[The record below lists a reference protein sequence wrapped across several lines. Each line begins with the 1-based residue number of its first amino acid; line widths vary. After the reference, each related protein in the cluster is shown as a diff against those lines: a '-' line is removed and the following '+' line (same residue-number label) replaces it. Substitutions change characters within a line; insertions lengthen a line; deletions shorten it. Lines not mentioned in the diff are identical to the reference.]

1 MGKYNFDEVI
11 DRHGT
16 DCLKYD
22 FGMKRKGRD
31 DLLPL
36 WVADMDFRLPDE
48 ILDEFHKRIDH
59 GIFGYTDPLDEYFD
73 AMNHWFSTRY
83 GYTIKPEWVTLGAG
97 IVYALGTS
105 VKAFTEEGDAMMVM
119 QPVYYP
125 FSEVIK
131 NDGRKLVNCQLR
143 YENNRYSI
151 DFEKMEQMI
160 KEENVKAL
168 IFCNPHNPV
177 GRVWTREGMEKVAEI
192 CLKYNVIW
200 MVDEMHCDFIFP
212 GHEFTSCMNL
222 DKKFHEIIALYSSP
236 GKTFNVAGLQPANI
250 IIPNEELRKKYQWAN
265 TQAAYSQGSLMGQL
279 AVKVCYTK
287 GADWVDELVE
297 YIYENAK
304 YMSRYVKENFP
315 KAKMVESEGTYLVWV
330 DFSGYGFSNEELEHL
345 MLEEAKL
352 WLDSG
357 IIFGPETAQFERF
370 NVACPRVM
378 VEQALTQL
386 KNALDKHL
394 ACTRR
399 QWRRR
404 CQSGCG
410 CRPFR
415 TGGRT
420 RCRTAPGTAWPAG

>member
-59 GIFGYTDPLDEYFD
+59 GIFGYTDPLDEYFA

-83 GYTIKPEWVTLGAG
+83 GYTIEPEWVTLGAG

-105 VKAFTEEGDAMMVM
+105 VRAFTEEGDAMMVM

-131 NDGRKLVNCQLR
+131 NDGRRLVNCQLR
-143 YENNRYSI
+143 YENNHYSI
-151 DFEKMEQMI
+151 DFEKMEKMI
-160 KEENVKAL
+160 QEEGVKAL

-177 GRVWTREGMEKVAEI
+177 GRVWTREELERVAEI

-212 GHEFTSCMNL
+212 GHTFTSCMNL
-222 DKKFHEIIALYSSP
+222 DEKYRQILALYSSP
-236 GKTFNVAGLQPANI
+236 GKTFNVAGFQPANI

-287 GADWVDELVE
+287 GAEWVDELVQ
-297 YIYENAK
+297 YIYENVK
-304 YMSRYVKENFP
+304 YMSKFVKREFP
-315 KAKMVESEGTYLVWV
+315 ESEDGRAGRNL
-330 DFSGYGFSNEELEHL
+330 SGMG
-345 MLEEAKL
+345 
-352 WLDSG
+352 
-357 IIFGPETAQFERF
+357 
-370 NVACPRVM
+370 
-378 VEQALTQL
+378 
-386 KNALDKHL
+386 
-394 ACTRR
+394 
-399 QWRRR
+399 
-404 CQSGCG
+404 
-410 CRPFR
+410 
-415 TGGRT
+415 
-420 RCRTAPGTAWPAG
+420 

>member
-1 MGKYNFDEVI
+1 MKYYMFQYKKTEKTTQSDKMGKYNFDEVI

-177 GRVWTREGMEKVAEI
+177 GRVWTREEMEKVAEI

-394 ACTRR
+394 AEK
-399 QWRRR
+399 
-404 CQSGCG
+404 
-410 CRPFR
+410 
-415 TGGRT
+415 
-420 RCRTAPGTAWPAG
+420 

>member
-1 MGKYNFDEVI
+1 MGKYNFDKVI

-59 GIFGYTDPLDEYFD
+59 GIFGYTDPLDDYFD

-83 GYTIKPEWVTLGAG
+83 GYTIDSEWVTLGAG

-105 VKAFTEEGDAMMVM
+105 VRAFTEEGDTMMVM

-143 YENNRYSI
+143 YENNHYSI

-177 GRVWTREGMEKVAEI
+177 GRVWTREEMEQVAEI
-192 CLKYNVIW
+192 CLKYNVVW

-212 GHEFTSCMNL
+212 GHEFTHRYFFRFPSTAF
-222 DKKFHEIIALYSSP
+222 FHIFYLWYCFYIIVI
-236 GKTFNVAGLQPANI
+236 F
-250 IIPNEELRKKYQWAN
+250 
-265 TQAAYSQGSLMGQL
+265 
-279 AVKVCYTK
+279 
-287 GADWVDELVE
+287 
-297 YIYENAK
+297 
-304 YMSRYVKENFP
+304 
-315 KAKMVESEGTYLVWV
+315 
-330 DFSGYGFSNEELEHL
+330 
-345 MLEEAKL
+345 
-352 WLDSG
+352 
-357 IIFGPETAQFERF
+357 IIFKLQTFCPLIIHMKEKEFQNLSNKHTDHRSCHQWYHRNRCLKKNSSGSHNDHICNTA
-370 NVACPRVM
+370 A
-378 VEQALTQL
+378 
-386 KNALDKHL
+386 KNRNMPGIFHFQSAYHIDDHQNSNKCNNRNHHLDRKS
-394 ACTRR
+394 TRLN
-399 QWRRR
+399 
-404 CQSGCG
+404 SSHSV
-410 CRPFR
+410 
-415 TGGRT
+415 
-420 RCRTAPGTAWPAG
+420 

>member
-177 GRVWTREGMEKVAEI
+177 GRVWTREEMEKVAEI

-297 YIYENAK
+297 YIYENVK

-315 KAKMVESEGTYLVWV
+315 KAKMVEPEGTYLVWV

-370 NVACPRVM
+370 NVACPRVT
-378 VEQALTQL
+378 VEQALTPVSYT
-386 KNALDKHL
+386 HL
-394 ACTRR
+394 TLPTNREV
-399 QWRRR
+399 
-404 CQSGCG
+404 
-410 CRPFR
+410 
-415 TGGRT
+415 
-420 RCRTAPGTAWPAG
+420 